1 MMSDEEERHPGDT
14 GVSAEDDPAEDRT
27 LDRGLAPPS
36 VEPEITSTHPLDR
49 GLAPPDEDPTTDPV
63 E

>member
-1 MMSDEEERHPGDT
+1 MNSDEEERRPGDT
-14 GVSAEDDPAEDRT
+14 GMSEEDESAEPRT

-36 VEPEITSTHPLDR
+36 VVPEVTSTEPLDR
-49 GLAPPDEDPTTDPV
+49 GLAPPDEGPV

>member
-1 MMSDEEERHPGDT
+1 MTIDDEDHGRVPGEDENGTEE
-14 GVSAEDDPAEDRT
+14 RT

-49 GLAPPDEDPTTDPV
+49 GLAPPDE
-63 E
+63 EESGKR

>member
-1 MMSDEEERHPGDT
+1 
-14 GVSAEDDPAEDRT
+14 VSAEDDPAEDRT

-49 GLAPPDEDPTTDPV
+49 GLAPPDEDATTDPV

>member
-1 MMSDEEERHPGDT
+1 MTNDG
-14 GVSAEDDPAEDRT
+14 EDRGRLPAEDENQTEERT

-49 GLAPPDEDPTTDPV
+49 GLAPPDEEEPG
-63 E
+63 EK

>member
-1 MMSDEEERHPGDT
+1 MTIEGEDHGRVPGEAGDEAEE
-14 GVSAEDDPAEDRT
+14 RT

-49 GLAPPDEDPTTDPV
+49 GLAPPDEEEPGKR
-63 E
+63 

>member
-1 MMSDEEERHPGDT
+1 MTSQEERRPGDT
-14 GVSAEDDPAEDRT
+14 GMSEEDESAEHRT

-36 VEPEITSTHPLDR
+36 VEPEITSTEPLDR
-49 GLAPPDEDPTTDPV
+49 GLAPPDEDPV

>member
-1 MMSDEEERHPGDT
+1 MTNDAETPRNGTPDPDELSEP
-14 GVSAEDDPAEDRT
+14 ST

-49 GLAPPDEDPTTDPV
+49 GLAPPDDEDIGRKD
-63 E
+63 

>member
-1 MMSDEEERHPGDT
+1 MSEEDE
-14 GVSAEDDPAEDRT
+14 SAEPRT

-36 VEPEITSTHPLDR
+36 VDPEITSTEPLDR
-49 GLAPPDEDPTTDPV
+49 GLAPPDEDPA